1 MAVKSVNKKARRS
14 IVVATLTTIFTLF
27 TAMAG
32 TYAWFASSTSVTTT
46 GMQVIVQCK
55 SSVIESLKLIKF
67 DYDYDDTLQIYNYLD
82 PSCGGVNT
90 YTYDPTYDNNNGG
103 FIFNKNGNPI
113 EAELM
118 TKYDPVDKIIHGDNL
133 REMNCNSIYE
143 VTITSTSYID
153 CYLQLKAI
161 YDQKTASTNEI
172 LLSDC
177 VDFEI
182 FYPED
187 LANNSR
193 VFYNPSTGN
202 YDAYYPSFD
211 FDDTQADDILYHKIS
226 YISYLKTLNL
236 SAEDLVD
243 MEILDAEDIAGKTTE
258 QKEELVEATLGSKSV
273 NFYSQANK
281 NVPVSIASNKPVTF
295 TGEPKTITAYINV
308 NYAPSELEQYSTD
321 IYRNSLT
328 AITDLYFEF
337 DFTETE
343 VS

>member
-67 DYDYDDTLQIYNYLD
+67 DY
-82 PSCGGVNT
+82 
-90 YTYDPTYDNNNGG
+90 
-103 FIFNKNGNPI
+103 